1 MRIAPRGLAS
11 PSPQDTSSFLRLVGT
26 SRPDEASAATDAG
39 DATALPNAANVR
51 SDAAVLT
58 GRRPASN
65 GTIRLWRVD
74 VPGVTDAVPLLR
86 RWVRLLL
93 ADDGKLTEAFE
104 LIVSEYGTNALWHS
118 ASGGPGGRIGA
129 ELCIS
134 RRQTRL
140 TVLDDGP
147 VPARTDEE
155 VDPAE
160 HGRGLILADAY
171 ADETGQ
177 YDCADGHAA
186 WALINR

>member
-1 MRIAPRGLAS
+1 MRIASRALAAPHLQS
-11 PSPQDTSSFLRLVGT
+11 PERSSKTLGTTGGDTLSVMPDLDGALVA
-26 SRPDEASAATDAG
+26 SRAPTQRQATDDG
-39 DATALPNAANVR
+39 ATSEADR
-51 SDAAVLT
+51 D
-58 GRRPASN
+58 GHF
-65 GTIRLWRVD
+65 WRVD
-74 VPGVTDAVPLLR
+74 VPGVTDAVPVLR

-93 ADDGKLTEAFE
+93 ADDAELAEAFE

-118 ASGGPGGRIGA
+118 ASGVPGGRIGA

-155 VDPAE
+155 GDPAE

>member
-1 MRIAPRGLAS
+1 MRIA
-11 PSPQDTSSFLRLVGT
+11 
-26 SRPDEASAATDAG
+26 SRASAAPHPQSPERSSKTLGTTGGSTLSVMPDLDGALVASTAPTPRQ
-39 DATALPNAANVR
+39 ATADGGNTKADR
-51 SDAAVLT
+51 D
-58 GRRPASN
+58 GHF
-65 GTIRLWRVD
+65 WRVD

-93 ADDGKLTEAFE
+93 ADDAELTEAFE

-177 YDCADGHAA
+177 YDCDDGHAV